1 MLSVAQLKKSCAAAA
16 SFSQRNGKRM
26 APRQLAEAGKMNE
39 AVPRVDGRILSVF
52 VDYPGMLAALRARA
66 EELRLSRAT
75 IDQVAGLPSGY
86 SGKILGIKQVRRLN
100 LISLGPVL
108 GALGIK
114 LVMVEDAAALRDFG
128 GRSNKRHENRVRNN
142 VVNIFRNRSEFSAM
156 GKIGGKNSRKYMDK
170 KTASELGRK
179 AIKARWGTRVVQVR
193 DASEGVVRP

>member
-1 MLSVAQLKKSCAAAA
+1 MRSVAQLKKNCAAAA

-26 APRQLAEAGKMNE
+26 APRQLAEVGKF
-39 AVPRVDGRILSVF
+39 DGRILATVN
-52 VDYPGMLAALRARA
+52 DYPGMLAALRARA
-66 EELRLSRAT
+66 EELRISRET

-114 LVMVEDAAALRDFG
+114 LVIVEDAAALREFG
-128 GRSNKRHENRVRNN
+128 GRSNKRHENRVRNT
-142 VVNIFRNRSEFSAM
+142 VVYFFRNRKEFSEM
-156 GKIGGKNSRKYMDK
+156 GKKGGPNSRKYMDK

-179 AIKARWGTRVVQVR
+179 AIKARWGKPPRVVQVR
-193 DASEGVVRP
+193 DASEGVV